1 MKRNTSIRI
10 VEELLLHLINGKMPY
25 VKPMSQ
31 VIKVEDEAFFCT
43 SVKGA
48 ETGNQQQQWEE
59 EEIGEGGED
68 EL

>member
-10 VEELLLHLINGKMPY
+10 IEGLLLQPINGKMLY
-25 VKPMSQ
+25 VKPMCQ
-31 VIKVEDEAFFCT
+31 VIEVEDEVFFCT
-43 SVKGA
+43 SVKGS
-48 ETGNQQQQWEE
+48 ETGNQRDE

>member
-10 VEELLLHLINGKMPY
+10 IEGLLLQPINGKMLY
-25 VKPMSQ
+25 VKPMCQ
-31 VIKVEDEAFFCT
+31 VIEVEDEVFFCT
-43 SVKGA
+43 SVKGS
-48 ETGNQQQQWEE
+48 ETGNQQQKWDE

>member
-10 VEELLLHLINGKMPY
+10 IEGLLLQPINGKMLY
-25 VKPMSQ
+25 VKPMYQ
-31 VIKVEDEAFFCT
+31 VIEVEDEVFFCT
-43 SVKGA
+43 SVKGS
-48 ETGNQQQQWEE
+48 ETGNQQQQWDE